1 MIEVGDIL
9 IELGNTGEP
18 LLVLEDKQ
26 VKDKKGYRVQ
36 FLLSGYKGW
45 LSGERLHFHY
55 RVHR

>member
-18 LLVLEDKQ
+18 LLVLEEKQLIDKTI
-26 VKDKKGYRVQ
+26 YRV
-36 FLLSGYKGW
+36 LLLMSGHMVW
-45 LSGERLHFHY
+45 HSQAVLHFHY